1 MKISGYQFSV
11 SPKVEAL
18 LAQIK
23 RQEKQ
28 LKDISVSPGL
38 FEKMFRHNYLQQAYS
53 STKIEYSL
61 ITYNEAQKVL
71 HRKKARNE
79 EEREILNVANAHLAM
94 STDLEK
100 LVSDDLIIDVHR
112 QISEGLKGSMTE
124 PDYRAGHYR
133 DIQNY
138 LGDPF
143 SNQITY
149 TFPDPK
155 EVPKLMRALNRFV
168 NADKKLDALLSPGIF
183 HFVFIAIH
191 PFVNG
196 NGRTV
201 RVLEDFLL
209 KKAGCNLQ
217 NLYNLSH
224 YYYTNLK
231 KYHFSLNRG
240 RDQKDLTDFVEFYL
254 TGIAESQKSV
264 FTEKILLE
272 RLEKLHALPSWAEMD
287 SLDKKLLFYLAK
299 NSELTTKKALKLVS
313 KKLTAEALRLRFQ
326 WYIQLGVMKKIGTYK
341 TAKYEWDCMLY
352 SA

>member
-1 MKISGYQFSV
+1 MTILGYQFSIN
-11 SPKVEAL
+11 SKIESL
-18 LAQIK
+18 LARIK

-28 LKDISVSPGL
+28 LKGISISPQM

-61 ITYNEAQKVL
+61 ITYNAAQKVIQ
-71 HRKKARNE
+71 RKKAKN
-79 EEREILNVANAHLAM
+79 EREREVLNVANAHLALGRN
-94 STDLEK
+94 LEK
-100 LVSDDLIIDVHR
+100 NVFDSLIIEVHR

-124 PDYRAGHYR
+124 PDYRAGRYR

-143 SNQITY
+143 SNRITY

-155 EVPKLMRALNRFV
+155 EVPKLMRKLNRFV
-168 NADKKLDALLSPGIF
+168 NNAKGVDAIFIAGIF
-183 HFVFIAIH
+183 HFMFIAIH

-209 KKAGCNLQ
+209 KKAGYNLQ

-231 KYHFSLNRG
+231 QYHFSLNSG
-240 RDQKDLTDFVEFYL
+240 RDQKSFTSFIEFYL
-254 TGIAESQKSV
+254 YGVAESQKNV
-264 FTEKILLE
+264 FAEKVLLE
-272 RLEKLHALPSWAEMD
+272 RLEKLHGLPAWAEMD
-287 SLDKKLLFYLAK
+287 ALDKKLLVYLAK
-299 NSELTTKKALKLVS
+299 NEELTMKKAIKLAS

-326 WYIQLGVMKKIGTYK
+326 KYIQLGVMEKVGAYK
-341 TAKYEWDCMLY
+341 TAKYKWKN
-352 SA
+352 